1 MNFPGIFRAILRGG
15 GRDVICQISATE
27 LALLKAGIAVTID
40 HSLGKVSTE
49 LRDGAYMLL
58 VNGETLRMIRRQ
70 GNWIA
75 SGPA

>member
-1 MNFPGIFRAILRGG
+1 MNYQGLFRAILRGG
-15 GRDVICQISATE
+15 GRDVICQVSATE
-27 LALLKAGIAVTID
+27 VALLKAGIAVTID

-49 LRDGAYMLL
+49 LRDGAYTLM

-70 GNWIA
+70 GTWIA